1 MIPYVEIRDKY
12 TLKTV
17 ALVEPKEFWAE
28 LSYQDVGECELF
40 CAATAKALKA
50 LQKGCYVTMPNK
62 RFIWVI
68 TSVRY
73 TFTAGGA
80 RMISATGYEAKWLLK
95 KRCIL
100 TPKELQGT
108 ITSAVYG
115 LVNSNIGTG
124 ASYVR
129 GLYKD
134 EANTEPAFVVDTN
147 NILIDISGTQA
158 PRANLMEFVNPLLKQ
173 YGCGSIVELVN
184 GVLKYRI
191 FTGEVKTQSVRFSQ
205 SLDNLLASNYYTDDA
220 DIATSALVVSTIE
233 ETEKTTTITKDESGN
248 DVEETVETK
257 KSVDYTQIYDTGAE
271 GIDRAEIV
279 VESKLSTKYETT
291 NENGEVVE
299 KETTPNSDLYKG
311 WQIEEAKTKLAE
323 HITKEEI
330 NGEIDLANSKYNFDE
345 HFFLGDMVRVQ
356 DEYFNF
362 FVDPK
367 ITKYT
372 FKQDAN
378 GYGEEAEYGG

>member
-17 ALVEPKEFWAE
+17 ALVEPQEFWAE

-40 CAATAKALKA
+40 CTATAKALKA

-73 TFTAGGA
+73 TNTAGGA
-80 RMISATGYEAKWLLK
+80 RMISATGYEAKWLLN

-115 LVNSNIGTG
+115 LVNHALGTG
-124 ASYVR
+124 ANAARAISDNN
-129 GLYKD
+129 GNHKF
-134 EANTEPAFVVDTN
+134 AVDTN
-147 NILIDISGTQA
+147 AVLIDISGTQA
-158 PRANLMEFVNPLLKQ
+158 PRVNLMEFVNPLLKQ
-173 YGCGSIVELVN
+173 YGCGSIVELIN

-191 FTGEVKTQSVRFSQ
+191 FTGAVKTQSVKFSQ
-205 SLDNLLASNYYTDDA
+205 SLDNLLSSDYFTDDA
-220 DIATSALVVSTIE
+220 EKATNALVVSTF
-233 ETEKTTTITKDESGN
+233 DESYTV
-248 DVEETVETK
+248 DEVEYK
-257 KSVDYTQIYDTGAE
+257 RKVDYLKEVDTGAK

-279 VESKLSTKYETT
+279 IASNLSTKYEDA
-291 NENGEVVE
+291 NGVE
-299 KETTPNSDLYKG
+299 QETTPDSTLYQS
-311 WQIEEAKTKLAE
+311 WQKQEATNALAE

-330 NGEIDLANSKYNFDE
+330 NGEIDIANSNYIFDE
-345 HFFLGDMVRVQ
+345 DFFIGDMVRVQ
-356 DEYFNF
+356 DDYFNF
-362 FVDPK
+362 FVNPR

>member
-17 ALVEPKEFWAE
+17 ALVEPQEIWAE

-40 CAATAKALKA
+40 CTATPKALKYV
-50 LQKGCYVTMPNK
+50 QKGCYITMPNK

-73 TFTAGGA
+73 TYTAGGA
-80 RMISATGYEAKWLLK
+80 RMISAKGYEAKWLLN

-115 LVNSNIGTG
+115 LVNHALGTG
-124 ASYVR
+124 SNAARKVL
-129 GLYKD
+129 GF
-134 EANTEPAFVVDTN
+134 TVDTN
-147 NILIDISGTQA
+147 NVLIDISGTQA

-191 FTGEVKTQSVRFSQ
+191 FTGEVKTQSVKFSQ
-205 SLDNLLASNYYTDDA
+205 SLDNLLSSDYFTDDA
-220 DIATSALVVSTIE
+220 EKATNALVVSTF
-233 ETEKTTTITKDESGN
+233 DESYTVGE
-248 DVEETVETK
+248 VEYK
-257 KSVDYTQIYDTGAE
+257 RKVDYLKEVDTGAK

-279 VESKLSTKYETT
+279 IASNLSTKYEDA
-291 NENGEVVE
+291 NGVE
-299 KETTPNSDLYKG
+299 QETTPDSALYQS
-311 WQIEEAKTKLAE
+311 WQEQEATNALAE

-330 NGEIDLANSKYNFDE
+330 SGEIDLANSLYKFDE
-345 HFFLGDMVRVQ
+345 HFFIGDMVRVQ
-356 DEYFNF
+356 DDYFNF
-362 FVDPK
+362 FVNPR